1 MPTEKLFSTIDETE
15 HVYTWDYTT
24 REAAIALFDVNDEYF
39 AMITERREIADETGA
54 MLDYRDNTYYIW
66 NLYSKNN
73 LEPGIEPVERWG
85 TRERHVLDDKTRNM
99 VEVGKEDLMSE
110 VKRKPYGMGIKKVES
125 IRLMLGRVYILD
137 GNLMLDK
144 VQSP

>member
-1 MPTEKLFSTIDETE
+1 
-15 HVYTWDYTT
+15 
-24 REAAIALFDVNDEYF
+24 
-39 AMITERREIADETGA
+39 
-54 MLDYRDNTYYIW
+54 
-66 NLYSKNN
+66 
-73 LEPGIEPVERWG
+73 
-85 TRERHVLDDKTRNM
+85 M